1 MAEIIKVTPQKLRSA
16 AGDISSLA
24 SDYKSLYTKLYQEAD
39 GMNSS
44 WDAADNVAY
53 IKRIKEFEED
63 FKAMYD
69 LMMDYVDYL
78 ETSAAAYEKT
88 QDDVITQAGRL
99 RV

>member
-1 MAEIIKVTPQKLRSA
+1 MAEIIKVNPAKLRSTSGQISGLA
-16 AGDISSLA
+16 A
-24 SDYKSLYTKLYQEAD
+24 DYKGLYTRLYAEAD
-39 GMNSS
+39 GMKSS

-63 FKAMYD
+63 FRAMHA

-78 ETSAAAYEKT
+78 EQSAAAYEKT
-88 QDDVITQAGRL
+88 QEDVITQAGRL